1 MNESEPRPIRSI
13 GVLTGG
19 GDCPGLN
26 AVIRAVVKTAHRHN
40 YSVIGIRNGWKG
52 IVEGKVEPL
61 TDCSVTGI
69 LPKGGT
75 ILGTSRTNPFKD
87 EEDVARMLMH
97 LEKFGIDVLIAIGGD
112 DTLSVAARLHE
123 MGIRVIG
130 IPKTIDND
138 LSCTD
143 YTFGFDTAVSIV
155 TDAIDRLHTT
165 AESHQRIMV
174 LEVMG
179 RHAGWIATYSGL
191 AGGAD
196 QILIPEVPF
205 DFDEVC
211 DSLRGRFNRGKTF
224 SIVVVAEGAKPKEM
238 KEAVTASE
246 RVDEFGHEQL
256 GGIGQLLGR
265 KLERRLGVETRVT
278 VLGHVQRGG
287 IAHGTRPRSRLA
299 VRGHGDRAD
308 RRGKLRRHGGPA
320 GGQDRPR
327 SARRR
332 LPPEDG
338 RHGPLQHGEDL
349 LLILALRAT
358 AMRRLDSSGRDR
370 NS

>member
-1 MNESEPRPIRSI
+1 MNESERRPIRSI

-75 ILGTSRTNPFKD
+75 ILGTSRTNPFKN

-123 MGIRVIG
+123 MGVRVIG

-143 YTFGFDTAVSIV
+143 YTFGFDTAVAIV

-179 RHAGWIATYSGL
+179 RHAGWIATFSGI

-238 KEAVTASE
+238 SEAVTSSQ

-265 KLERRLGVETRVT
+265 GARAAARRGDAGDRPRARAAGRV
-278 VLGHVQRGG
+278 
-287 IAHGTRPRSRLA
+287 AHGARPGPGVALRRQ
-299 VRGHGDRAD
+299 GDRAD
-308 RRGKLRRHGGPA
+308 RRGELRRHGGPA
-320 GGQDRPR
+320 GGSDRPGA
-327 SARRR
+327 ARGR

-338 RHGPLQHGEDL
+338 RHGPLHHGEDL
-349 LLILALRAT
+349 LLISFFPA
-358 AMRRLDSSGRDR
+358 G
-370 NS
+370 